1 MIELHDLD
9 SMDEDAIRGAPIQPL
24 AGYLHF
30 LPDGSWMA
38 NRIST
43 SCVRE
48 GSDSLRGLEA
58 GLWITN
64 LSWEQ
69 TSALNSGMRHI
80 KLRSDGWL
88 KLSCSQILAMA
99 GMDDASAPAITT
111 FLASVVHRIHDLS
124 LGLARRMN
132 PDPRFQSKV
141 RASIL
146 TKPSLASA
154 LHVLHGNEI
163 QNGRPSEKR
172 IASIFKDTYQLGL
185 FPQRR
190 KTTAEGQLSLSFRFP
205 ALSHAL
211 QVTRDPIPDLSPWQV
226 GIRKRDISADAFI
239 SGAREIGRPVIF
251 RAGHMLNEVQTPL
264 VDALMGANRA
274 SSTYRSLFLSE
285 EIDLLLPRSDILVE
299 AVMVGGGWRMS
310 STRAI
315 LEAMVQVCGGV
326 QAASHSLSAQILAEN
341 ILASPLRIPPGE
353 SDVQSAEGIWLTA
366 RDRCRMFPAAE
377 AFESFG
383 ATLVS
388 GNSGCVTIQ
397 CPGDPELLSGVLDAA
412 WHQGM
417 LLPIGMIRPLES
429 IGVVIPRERHD
440 FGGNHVDYSVCMIA
454 QTARRKALLSLDDV
468 MDAPET
474 ERSERFRAKLA

>member
-9 SMDEDAIRGAPIQPL
+9 TLDEDAVRGTPIQPL
-24 AGYLHF
+24 AGYLHI
-30 LPDGSWMA
+30 LPDGTWMA
-38 NRIST
+38 HRVST
-43 SCVRE
+43 SYVRQ
-48 GSDSLRGLEA
+48 GSDSLRSLES

-64 LSWEQ
+64 LPWEQ
-69 TSALNSGMRHI
+69 TSALSAGMRHI

-99 GMDDASAPAITT
+99 GMDDAPLPAVVA
-111 FLASVVHRIHDLS
+111 FLAAIVHRVHDLS
-124 LGLARRMN
+124 LGLARRIN
-132 PDPRFQSKV
+132 PDPRFLGKLKAAV
-141 RASIL
+141 AR
-146 TKPSLASA
+146 KPSLASA
-154 LHVLHGNEI
+154 LHALHGSEI
-163 QNGRPSEKR
+163 QNGRPSDKR
-172 IASIFKDTYQLGL
+172 IAGIFKDTYQLGL
-185 FPQRR
+185 FPMRR
-190 KTTAEGQLSLSFRFP
+190 KTGIEGHLILPFRFP

-211 QVTRDPIPDLSPWQV
+211 HVTRDPIPDLSPWQV
-226 GIRKRDISADAFI
+226 GIRKREISGDAFI

-251 RAGHMLNEVQTPL
+251 RAGHTLNEAEPPL
-264 VDALMGANRA
+264 IDALMGANRS

-299 AVMVGGGWRMS
+299 AVMVGGGWRPA

-315 LEAMVQVCGGV
+315 LEAMVQVCGGI

-341 ILASPLRIPPGE
+341 ILASPLRLPPGD

-377 AFESFG
+377 AFEAFG

-388 GNSGCVTIQ
+388 GHSGCVTMQ
-397 CPGDPELLSGVLDAA
+397 CPNDPEILSGILDAA

-417 LLPIGMIRPLES
+417 MLPIGTIRSLEA
-429 IGVVIPRERHD
+429 IGVAIPRERHD

-454 QTARRKALLSLDDV
+454 QLARRKALLSLDDV
-468 MDAPET
+468 MDAPEA